1 MRDELYCTPSSRIVN
16 IDYETPMDHKVN
28 PNFQFQLCI
37 NLSDEEMFF
46 RGFSHRSAMNNL
58 WRHSKNYLPKGRSG
72 QERNDWNCD
81 ILCELLLSSS
91 FGTNKSGLCQCYQQ
105 NYLCLHFCIYLWLQ
119 VDIWKVFSEVLT
131 CPLAWFWSYIFPVG
145 TEFVHRHTTFLFP
158 RQQLHSDVLF
168 ASCMLYL
175 FLWMMNHSICL

>member
-105 NYLCLHFCIYLWLQ
+105 TYLCLHFCIYLWLQ

-131 CPLAWFWSYIFPVG
+131 CPLAWFWSYIFLLEQNSFIAIPHIPSQDNNYILTFFLPVVCC
-145 TEFVHRHTTFLFP
+145 TY
-158 RQQLHSDVLF
+158 
-168 ASCMLYL
+168 SCEWWIILY
-175 FLWMMNHSICL
+175 